1 MAEAKPVQKVNY
13 QVKMEQTIKALPRD
27 RVPVLFLHA
36 CCAPCSS
43 YVLETLSRYFS
54 IRLFFYNP
62 NIMPQKEYLYRL
74 SEVKRLVSQL
84 PLVNPVEVIDGEYN
98 PEVFLDLAK
107 GLEAEPERGLR
118 CKRCIAHRLEETFKA
133 AAVYGADFVTTTL
146 SISPHKDAPF
156 INEQGEKLAAEYNV
170 PWLWSD
176 FKKKG
181 GYFRSIELSHE
192 YDLYRQDFCGCVYSK
207 AQRESEK
214 ALTALKTARTDTEP
228 SD

>member
-1 MAEAKPVQKVNY
+1 MADRKLQIHKVNY

-62 NIMPQKEYLYRL
+62 NIMPHEEYQYRL
-74 SEVKRLVSQL
+74 SEVRRLIGEL
-84 PLVNPVEVIDGEYN
+84 PLVNPVEVIDGEYE
-98 PEVFLDLAK
+98 PERFLALAK
-107 GLEAEPERGLR
+107 GLENEPERGTR
-118 CKRCIAHRLEETFKA
+118 CRKCISHRLEETVKA
-133 AAVYGADFVTTTL
+133 AVKEKADFVTTTL

-156 INEQGEKLAAEYNV
+156 INEEGLKLAEKYGAV
-170 PWLWSD
+170 WLCSD

-181 GYFRSIELSHE
+181 GYFRSIELSKE
-192 YDLYRQDFCGCVYSK
+192 YNLYRQDFCGCVYSK
-207 AQRESEK
+207 AQREREK
-214 ALTALKTARTDTEP
+214 AVQSSE
-228 SD
+228 

>member
-1 MAEAKPVQKVNY
+1 MAEIRPKVNY
-13 QVKMEQTIKALPRD
+13 QVKMEQTIKTLPKD

-62 NIMPQKEYLYRL
+62 NIMPEKEYEYRL
-74 SEVKRLVSQL
+74 SEVRRLISEL
-84 PLVNPVEVIDGEYN
+84 PLNNPVEVISGEYE
-98 PEVFLDLAK
+98 PERFLSLAK
-107 GLEAEPERGLR
+107 GLEEEPERGER
-118 CKRCIAHRLEETFKA
+118 CRKCIAHRLEETVKA
-133 AAVYGADFVTTTL
+133 AKEYGADFVTTTL

-156 INEQGEKLAAEYNV
+156 INEAGAELAAKYGAV
-170 PWLWSD
+170 WLYSD

-181 GYFRSIELSHE
+181 GYFRSIELSKE

-207 AQRESEK
+207 VQREREK
-214 ALTALKTARTDTEP
+214 EGHSCENKP
-228 SD
+228 H

>member
-1 MAEAKPVQKVNY
+1 MAEIRPKVNY
-13 QVKMEQTIKALPRD
+13 QVKMEQTIKTLPKD

-62 NIMPQKEYLYRL
+62 NIMPEKEYEYRL
-74 SEVKRLVSQL
+74 SEVRRLISEL
-84 PLVNPVEVIDGEYN
+84 PLNNPVEVISGEYE
-98 PEVFLDLAK
+98 PERFLSLAK
-107 GLEAEPERGLR
+107 GLEEEPERGER
-118 CKRCIAHRLEETFKA
+118 CRKCIAHRLEETVKA
-133 AAVYGADFVTTTL
+133 AKEYGSDFVTTTL

-156 INEQGEKLAAEYNV
+156 INEAGAELAAKYGAV
-170 PWLWSD
+170 WLYSD

-181 GYFRSIELSHE
+181 GYFRSIELSKE

-207 AQRESEK
+207 VQREREK
-214 ALTALKTARTDTEP
+214 EGHSCENKP
-228 SD
+228 H

>member
-1 MAEAKPVQKVNY
+1 MAEIRPKVNY
-13 QVKMEQTIKALPRD
+13 QVKMEQTIKTLPEG

-62 NIMPQKEYLYRL
+62 NIMPEKEYEYRL
-74 SEVKRLVSQL
+74 SEVRRLVSEL
-84 PLVNPVEVIDGEYN
+84 PLHNPVEVINGEYV
-98 PEVFLDLAK
+98 PERFLSLAK
-107 GLEAEPERGLR
+107 GLEDEPERGER
-118 CKRCIAHRLEETFKA
+118 CRKCIAHRLEETVKA
-133 AAVYGADFVTTTL
+133 AAEAGADFVTTTL

-156 INEQGEKLAAEYNV
+156 INEAGAELASKYGAV
-170 PWLWSD
+170 WLYSD

-181 GYFRSIELSHE
+181 GYFRSIELSKE

-207 AQRESEK
+207 VQREREK
-214 ALTALKTARTDTEP
+214 EGHSCENKP
-228 SD
+228 H

>member
-1 MAEAKPVQKVNY
+1 MAEIRPKVNY
-13 QVKMEQTIKALPRD
+13 QVKMEQTIKTLPKD

-62 NIMPQKEYLYRL
+62 NIMPEKEYEYRL
-74 SEVKRLVSQL
+74 SEVRRLISEL
-84 PLVNPVEVIDGEYN
+84 PLNNPVEVISGEYE
-98 PEVFLDLAK
+98 PECFLRLAK
-107 GLEAEPERGLR
+107 GLEEEPERGER
-118 CKRCIAHRLEETFKA
+118 CRKCIAHRLEETVKA
-133 AAVYGADFVTTTL
+133 AKEYGADFVTTTL

-156 INEQGEKLAAEYNV
+156 INEAGAELAAKYGAV
-170 PWLWSD
+170 WLYSD

-181 GYFRSIELSHE
+181 GYFRSIELSKE

-207 AQRESEK
+207 VQREREK
-214 ALTALKTARTDTEP
+214 EGHSCENKP
-228 SD
+228 H